1 MTDPVPARM
10 ALLTFVTVA
19 TATMTGV
26 IAALILVTGFLR
38 DDDSVT
44 PVVGIVAIPV
54 PALFATAA
62 FLFVARTET
71 GRKGL
76 AGLGVFLGG
85 LAATVLLVGLGLL
98 GLVIASAATGGL
110 AVLARRLLAPIDR

>member
-26 IAALILVTGFLR
+26 IAALILFTGFLR
-38 DDDSVT
+38 DDDSV
-44 PVVGIVAIPV
+44 PPAVGIVAITL

-62 FLFVARTET
+62 FLFVARTEA

-85 LAATVLLVGLGLL
+85 LAATFLLVRMGLL
-98 GLVIASAATGGL
+98 GLVLASAATGGL
-110 AVLARRLLAPIDR
+110 AVLARRLLAPMHR